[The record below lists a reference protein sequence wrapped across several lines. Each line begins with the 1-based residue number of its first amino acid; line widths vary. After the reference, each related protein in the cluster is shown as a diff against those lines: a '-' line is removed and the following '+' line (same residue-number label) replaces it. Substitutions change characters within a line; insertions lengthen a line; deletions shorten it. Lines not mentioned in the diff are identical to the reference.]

1 MVADTE
7 RAAEAAD
14 GVDLTVPRPPD
25 DDADLAY
32 RARAER
38 SKKAAELALAGL
50 AGAAE
55 QRDVGEVGQGA
66 SEPAKIATVHGDPS
80 QGSGHHAYFPPR
92 ATRRASEKRI
102 CRSARSK
109 PTSVIGAL

>member
-1 MVADTE
+1 MARDPE

-32 RARAER
+32 RACTER
-38 SKKAAELALAGL
+38 SKEAAELALAGL

-55 QRDVGEVGQGA
+55 QRDVGEVSQGA
-66 SEPAKIATVHGDPS
+66 DEPAEVAAVHGDPP
-80 QGSGHHAYFPPR
+80 QRPGHHAYFPPR
-92 ATRRASEKRI
+92 ATRRVSEKRI
-102 CRSARSK
+102 CRNARST